1 MTFDTSW
8 DVDKYR
14 SEHEYEDHWQFRRQ
28 FLVAHQDK
36 FPEDRLVCLA
46 QVFFNIEFLGCQYPK
61 KVMDLIETLSEGLA
75 DDLRE
80 KRKGKLQRTFV
91 AASDAAEAKAK
102 RCK

>member
-1 MTFDTSW
+1 MTFDSSW

-46 QVFFNIEFLGCQYPK
+46 QVFFNIEFLGCQ
-61 KVMDLIETLSEGLA
+61 
-75 DDLRE
+75 
-80 KRKGKLQRTFV
+80 
-91 AASDAAEAKAK
+91 
-102 RCK
+102 